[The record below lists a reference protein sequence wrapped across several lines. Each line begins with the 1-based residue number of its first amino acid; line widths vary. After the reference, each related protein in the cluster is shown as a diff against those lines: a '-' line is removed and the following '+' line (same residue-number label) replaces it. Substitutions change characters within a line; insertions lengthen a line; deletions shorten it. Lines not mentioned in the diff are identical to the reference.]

1 MQLLAGVKLCTGR
14 TLTNHPHYEDS
25 GLRAR
30 TRAVRAMRDLGRAR
44 DEVGGRVQ
52 GSGPAPWEVRPRPL
66 IGHRPQVYQVYARRP
81 PEEVHALL
89 RALGADFV
97 ILEDSI
103 CFERRHRRGCRL
115 RDLLDVANGH
125 VSAGGWA
132 PGLWEGPGPEPAW
145 SPGVCTRA
153 PACSWLVRSL
163 CPRVLWKVL
172 LLKPKPKP
180 RPF

>member
-30 TRAVRAMRDLGRAR
+30 TRAVRALRGTW
-44 DEVGGRVQ
+44 E
-52 GSGPAPWEVRPRPL
+52 GPGTRWGACPGLRPRPL

-125 VSAGGWA
+125 VSAGAG
-132 PGLWEGPGPEPAW
+132 GLRGPGRGPALSRHDLQASAHAHRPVAGW
-145 SPGVCTRA
+145 PGASAHGSCGRF
-153 PACSWLVRSL
+153 C
-163 CPRVLWKVL
+163 C
-172 LLKPKPKP
+172 
-180 RPF
+180 